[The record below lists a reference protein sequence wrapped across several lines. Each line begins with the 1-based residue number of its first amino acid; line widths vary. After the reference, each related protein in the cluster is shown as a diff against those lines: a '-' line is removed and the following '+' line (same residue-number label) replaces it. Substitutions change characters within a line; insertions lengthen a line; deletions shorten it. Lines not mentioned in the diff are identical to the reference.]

1 MRLRAFITNGKL
13 EFTGSRQWVKERIKL
28 LQDGEYTVEIKRY
41 KKPRT
46 DKMNRYLHG
55 VLIPCFREALNEA
68 GYDEVRDDVQAKEI
82 IKQMFLKKRITNKE
96 TGEVL
101 EYVQNTS
108 ELSTEEMSKLYED
121 VWKWTAE
128 NLSYVIPSP
137 GQQSELI
144 LESQ

>member
-1 MRLRAFITNGKL
+1 MKLRATIENGKL
-13 EFTGSRQWVKERIKL
+13 DFTGSRQWVQERIKL

-41 KKPRT
+41 RKPRSQQQ
-46 DKMNRYLHG
+46 NAYLHG

-82 IKQMFLKKRITNKE
+82 IKQMFLKKKIVNKD

-108 ELSTEEMSKLYED
+108 ELSTEETAKLYED

-128 NLSYVIPSP
+128 NLNYVIPSP